1 MTTTTKWQPQKT
13 GGSTIL
19 PATKIRFFNASWL
32 LNSMLDFM
40 MGIGS
45 VDHKADKQK
54 KREEEYKKK
63 EEEQNR
69 IGQHHR
75 ELNPFWKDGGTG
87 LPPTE
92 EELQKK
98 KEEERRAERRRLQAQ
113 LQNEPRKNTFS
124 GKFSHFEDISDIFL

>member
-1 MTTTTKWQPQKT
+1 
-13 GGSTIL
+13 
-19 PATKIRFFNASWL
+19 
-32 LNSMLDFM
+32 M
-40 MGIGS
+40 MGMGT

-98 KEEERRAERRRLQAQ
+98 REEERKAERRRLQAQ
-113 LQNEPRKNTFS
+113 LQNEPRKNFFS
-124 GKFSHFEDISDIFL
+124 GKHILLKILIIISYNRKR

>member
-1 MTTTTKWQPQKT
+1 MFDHLFDHPF
-13 GGSTIL
+13 L
-19 PATKIRFFNASWL
+19 PKIKSLTA
-32 LNSMLDFM
+32 FM
-40 MGIGS
+40 MGMGT

-98 KEEERRAERRRLQAQ
+98 KEEERKAERRRLQAQ
-113 LQNEPRKNTFS
+113 LQNEQRKNVFS
-124 GKFSHFEDISDIFL
+124 GNQLYFYVFV

>member
-1 MTTTTKWQPQKT
+1 MNNSLFIEPKVVKSKSDKPNVK
-13 GGSTIL
+13 IL
-19 PATKIRFFNASWL
+19 DATFFLPDSG
-32 LNSMLDFM
+32 LD
-40 MGIGS
+40 
-45 VDHKADKQK
+45 A
-54 KREEEYKKK
+54 EEEYKKK

-113 LQNEPRKNTFS
+113 LQNEPSKNTFS
-124 GKFSHFEDISDIFL
+124 GKY